1 MPNVRRRLVALG
13 PPAIVALLGI
23 VTALSVRR
31 ERIETQWV
39 IHTQSVRAA
48 LGTVFVGVRD
58 AEAGIRGFLL
68 TGDTATLLAYHTQL
82 PVATG
87 QLDSLRRLLADNP
100 QQSARLALLDTL
112 VKAKAAELT
121 SVVDLGL
128 GGHLDSAIARVR
140 ANQKNRLV
148 NRIRTLLGTMDA
160 DEAGLLARRLQ
171 NVERQRRLVV
181 LIVVVGTIVAAAL
194 ALLALQLLSR
204 GARQLELQGMQL
216 AKSRDELLAAAEQ
229 LRARTRAAEEAN
241 RAKAQFL
248 TTMSHELRTPLNA
261 IDGYAELLE
270 MGLRGPVNPA
280 QAQDLARIRRS
291 QRHLLALV
299 NDVLNFARLEAGRVE
314 WQITEV
320 SVEETLQ
327 VVESLI
333 RPQLES
339 KRISYT
345 RDDCDG
351 GLAVRAD
358 AEKLR
363 QILVNLLGNAWKFT
377 NSGGSVSI
385 SCEADDANV
394 RIRVRDTGRGIP
406 AAQLPTIFDPFVQV
420 DRHLSGDSQQG
431 VGLGLAISRD
441 LARGMEGN
449 LDVTSTVGEGS
460 EFTLTVPRAGAV
472 ANRPRATTSSPS

>member
-1 MPNVRRRLVALG
+1 VRRRLVALG

-39 IHTQSVRAA
+39 MHTQSVRAA
-48 LGTVFVGVRD
+48 LSSVFVGVRD
-58 AEAGIRGFLL
+58 AEAGIRGYLL

-82 PVATG
+82 PVATQ
-87 QLDSLRRLLADNP
+87 QLDTLRALLADNP
-100 QQSARLALLDTL
+100 QQSARLAVLDTL
-112 VKAKAAELT
+112 VRAKSAELT
-121 SVVDLGL
+121 EVVNLGL
-128 GGHLDSAIARVR
+128 SGHLDSAITKVR
-140 ANQKNRLV
+140 GNQKHRLV

-160 DEAGLLARRLQ
+160 DEAALLERRLQ

-181 LIVVVGTIVAAAL
+181 LIVVIGTIVAAAL

-204 GARQLELQGMQL
+204 GARQLEMQGMQL
-216 AKSRDELLAAAEQ
+216 AKSRDELLASAEQ
-229 LRARTRAAEEAN
+229 LKARTLAAEEAN

-270 MGLRGPVNPA
+270 MGLRGPVTPA
-280 QAQDLARIRRS
+280 QAQDLSRIRRS

-320 SVEETLQ
+320 SVDDTLH

-333 RPQLES
+333 RPQLEA
-339 KRISYT
+339 KRITYT
-345 RDDCDG
+345 RDDCDD
-351 GLAVRAD
+351 GLTVRAD

-377 NSGGSVSI
+377 DAGGSVSI
-385 SCEADDANV
+385 SCDTDDTDV

-406 AAQLPTIFDPFVQV
+406 AEKLPTIFDPFVQV
-420 DRHLSGDSQQG
+420 DRHLGGDSQQG

-441 LARGMEGN
+441 LARGMNGN
-449 LDVTSTVGEGS
+449 LDVTSTVGAGS
-460 EFTLTVPRAGAV
+460 EFVLSVPRAGV
-472 ANRPRATTSSPS
+472 AAERQQVTTSSPS

>member
-13 PPAIVALLGI
+13 PPAIVALLGV

-31 ERIETQWV
+31 ERIETEWV
-39 IHTQSVRAA
+39 MHTQSVRAS
-48 LGTVFVGVRD
+48 LGSVFVGVRD
-58 AEAGIRGFLL
+58 AEAGIRGYLL

-82 PVATG
+82 PVAT
-87 QLDSLRRLLADNP
+87 QHLDTLSALLADNP

-112 VKAKAAELT
+112 VRTKAAELAD
-121 SVVDLGL
+121 VANVAL
-128 GGHLDSAIARVR
+128 GGRVDSAIAMVQ

-148 NRIRTLLGTMDA
+148 NRIRTLLATMDA
-160 DEAGLLARRLQ
+160 EEAGILVRRLQ

-181 LIVVVGTIVAAAL
+181 LIVVIGTVVAAAL

-216 AKSRDELLAAAEQ
+216 AKSRDELLASAEQ
-229 LRARTRAAEEAN
+229 LKARTLAAEEAN

-270 MGLRGPVNPA
+270 MGLRGPVTAA
-280 QAQDLARIRRS
+280 QAQDLSRIRRS

-314 WQITEV
+314 WQISDV
-320 SVEETLQ
+320 SVDDTLQ
-327 VVESLI
+327 MVESLI
-333 RPQLES
+333 RPQLEA

-345 RDDCDG
+345 RDDCDD
-351 GLAVRAD
+351 GLTVRAD

-377 NSGGSVSI
+377 EAGGAVSI
-385 SCEADDANV
+385 GCDCDDTTV

-406 AAQLPTIFDPFVQV
+406 AEKLPTIFDPFVQV
-420 DRHLSGDSQQG
+420 DRHLGGDSQQG

-441 LARGMEGN
+441 LARGMNGN
-449 LDVTSTVGEGS
+449 LDVTSTVGAGS
-460 EFTLTVPRAGAV
+460 EFVLSIPRAGVPAG
-472 ANRPRATTSSPS
+472 RPQVTTQSPS

>member
-1 MPNVRRRLVALG
+1 MRRRLVALG
-13 PPAIVALLGI
+13 PPAIVALLGV

-31 ERIETQWV
+31 ERIETGWV
-39 IHTQSVRAA
+39 MHTQSVRAS

-58 AEAGIRGFLL
+58 AEAGIRGYLL
-68 TGDTATLLAYHTQL
+68 TRDTATLLAYHTQL
-82 PVATG
+82 PIATQ
-87 QLDSLRRLLADNP
+87 QLDTLSALLADNP

-112 VKAKAAELT
+112 VRTKAAELAD
-121 SVVDLGL
+121 VANVAL
-128 GGHLDSAIARVR
+128 GGRVDSAIAMVQ

-148 NRIRTLLGTMDA
+148 NRIRTLLATMDA
-160 DEAGLLARRLQ
+160 EEAGILVRRLQ

-181 LIVVVGTIVAAAL
+181 LIVVIGTVVAAAL

-216 AKSRDELLAAAEQ
+216 AKSRDELLASAEQ
-229 LRARTRAAEEAN
+229 LKARTLAAEEAN

-270 MGLRGPVNPA
+270 MGLRGPVTAA
-280 QAQDLARIRRS
+280 QAQDLSRIRRS

-314 WQITEV
+314 WQITDV
-320 SVEETLQ
+320 SVDDTLQ
-327 VVESLI
+327 MVESLI
-333 RPQLES
+333 RPQLEA

-345 RDDCDG
+345 RDDCDD
-351 GLAVRAD
+351 GLTVRAD

-377 NSGGSVSI
+377 EAGGAVSI
-385 SCEADDANV
+385 GCDCDDTTV

-406 AAQLPTIFDPFVQV
+406 AEKLPTIFDPFVQV
-420 DRHLSGDSQQG
+420 DRQLGGDSQQG

-441 LARGMEGN
+441 LARGMNGN
-449 LDVTSTVGEGS
+449 LDVTSTVGAGS
-460 EFTLTVPRAGAV
+460 EFVLSIPRAGV
-472 ANRPRATTSSPS
+472 AAGPPQVTTQSPS